1 MKKGLRSSLICLIL
15 LASLLISAFPVSAA
29 AAWTKNSDGFYY
41 NSEGEIIPDVTAR
54 GMDVSTFQGK
64 IDWAKIY
71 DLYQRGELDF
81 VILRCGYG
89 SDYEDQDDETFAP
102 NADACE
108 KYGIPYGVYLFS
120 YALNVDM
127 AHSEAKH
134 TIRLLEG
141 RNLSYPV
148 YYDLEGSNTV
158 GERDAAF
165 YKAISKAYCDDLQA
179 LGYEVGIYS
188 SRSWFTGKLS
198 TIEYD
203 KNGYQKWVAEFN
215 PHLKY
220 DGGFDIWQ
228 CTSSGSVSGVG
239 GRVDLSFSFMDKR
252 TANHTYVTFDLN
264 TSKKVTCDTTPLHA
278 EEGSPYG
285 YLPSPTSSVLRFEGW
300 YTEKEGGKRVT
311 ESDVVTASCKQI
323 LYAHW
328 SELNYRIEI
337 TSGEGITVTDGVQE
351 VKPGSPMKAVTLTPA
366 DGFLLPDSH
375 SLPAGLNY
383 HKNADG
389 TYTVSGTPRDDSFTV
404 IPSAK
409 AGSLPAPDTAGI
421 EALPASAGK
430 DDGVLTGLT
439 EGMEYSA
446 DGKTWKTVSK
456 SEAENGVSGLKA
468 GTYEIR
474 LKGGEAASVSLLSRA
489 EAPKESDFA
498 LIRPMIDTAP
508 LSLNGLSP
516 DYEYRLNG
524 GGWTVGTIG
533 RLRVLKN
540 WTNLEIR
547 VRAKDGKAESEP
559 LSIVVC
565 RFDPDNALNLD
576 TLSVT
581 GLDANAK
588 YYIDGKQVTA
598 NKNGEVPFGKD
609 WYGKTVVLSTAKED
623 GVTFEIAIPAKADPP
638 TGLKAFGETVKGKFD
653 GRVTGIAVGMEYT
666 VNHKN
671 WEPVTAGMVEKGL
684 TDLPPRTVYFRTRAK
699 NGVLASDE
707 VALPIEQGR
716 PLTVTYRAEG
726 QEDVVFELEYERTL
740 KEIPVL
746 PDNPNAVM
754 ENSHWDTDLSGV
766 EIVEDVVVTAVYEPT
781 EAYLKQL
788 FREKNGTMIL
798 VLSSVGGALI
808 LAGIVTAVI
817 LGIRKKKAKKASVAT
832 AEAVTAEAVTTASD
846 TAVTESSAQPEP
858 VPVPDSAPASSEAEK
873 AEEESKV

>member
-1 MKKGLRSSLICLIL
+1 MKNGLRSSLLSLIL
-15 LASLLISAFPVSAA
+15 LAVLLFSALPVSAA

-54 GMDVSTFQGK
+54 GMDVSTYQGK
-64 IDWAKIY
+64 INWAKISE
-71 DLYQRGELDF
+71 LYQKGELDF

-89 SDYEDQDDETFAP
+89 SDYKDQDDETFGP

-215 PHLKY
+215 PHLNY
-220 DGGFDIWQ
+220 NGGFDIWQ

-252 TANHTYVTFDLN
+252 TAKHTYVTFDLN
-264 TSKKVTCDTTPLHA
+264 TSKKVSCDTTPLHA

-285 YLPSPTSSVLRFEGW
+285 YLPVPTSSVLRFEGW
-300 YTEKEGGKRVT
+300 YTEKEGGERVT

-337 TSGEGITVTDGVQE
+337 TSGEGITVTEGVQE
-351 VKPGSPMKAVTLTPA
+351 VKPGSPIKAVSLTPEE
-366 DGFLLPDSH
+366 GFVLPDSR
-375 SLPAGLNY
+375 SIPAGLNY

-389 TYTVSGTPRDDSFTV
+389 TCTVSGTPRDNCTAV

-421 EALPASAGK
+421 RAVPASAGK
-430 DDGVLTGLT
+430 NDGCLTGLT
-439 EGMEYSA
+439 EGMEYSS
-446 DGKTWKTVSK
+446 DRKNWKTVSK
-456 SEAENGVSGLKA
+456 TEAENGVSGLKA

-474 LKGGEAASVSLLSRA
+474 LKGGEAASVTLLSRA
-489 EAPKESDFA
+489 GTPKESDFT
-498 LIRPMIDTAP
+498 LIRPMIDSAP
-508 LSLNGLSP
+508 LSLNGLNP

-524 GGWTVGTIG
+524 GSWTVGTVG
-533 RLRVLKN
+533 RLRALKN
-540 WTNLEIR
+540 WTRLEIR

-565 RFDPDNALNLD
+565 RFDPENALNLD

-588 YYIDGKQVTA
+588 YFIDGKQITA
-598 NKNGEVPFGKD
+598 NKNGEIPFARD
-609 WYGKTVVLSTAKED
+609 WYGKTVTLSTAKEG
-623 GVTFEIAIPAKADPP
+623 GVTFAIAIPAKADPP
-638 TGLKAFGETVKGKFD
+638 SGLVPTGETIKGKFD
-653 GRVTGIAVGMEYT
+653 GKISGIAVGMEYT
-666 VNHKN
+666 VNHRN
-671 WEPVTAGMVEKGL
+671 WEVVTSRMVGQGL

-699 NGVLASDE
+699 DGILASDE
-707 VALPIEQGR
+707 VAVPIEQGR

-726 QEDVVFELEYERTL
+726 QEDIVFELEYERSL
-740 KEIPVL
+740 KTIPVL
-746 PDNPNAVM
+746 PDNPDAVM
-754 ENSHWDTDLSGV
+754 EHSHWDIDLTGV
-766 EIVEDVVVTAVYEPT
+766 ELTEDTVVTAIYEPT
-781 EAYLKQL
+781 EAFLKQQYW
-788 FREKNGTMIL
+788 EKNGTTII
-798 VLSSVGGALI
+798 VLSSVGGALV
-808 LAGIVTAVI
+808 LAGIVTAAV
-817 LGIRKKKAKKASVAT
+817 LGIKKKKAKKAAAP
-832 AEAVTAEAVTTASD
+832 AEAADNAAEN
-846 TAVTESSAQPEP
+846 
-858 VPVPDSAPASSEAEK
+858 
-873 AEEESKV
+873 EETKV